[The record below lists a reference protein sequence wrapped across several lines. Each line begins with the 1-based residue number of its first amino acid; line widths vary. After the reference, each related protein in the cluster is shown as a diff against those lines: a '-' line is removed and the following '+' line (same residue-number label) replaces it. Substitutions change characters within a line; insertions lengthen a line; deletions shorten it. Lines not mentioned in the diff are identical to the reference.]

1 MRAVTQYLKSRG
13 FGCVDDSWYSLI
25 HLWQSWY
32 QGKVP
37 AFHCYRQYNGRRKVT
52 RTRKTLGMAKTIPED
67 WANLALNE
75 KVDIVVSE
83 ATVNERV
90 HQVLEDN
97 NFRVRANQL
106 LELAFA
112 LGAGAFVEYLD
123 RDRVRIDY
131 VRAGLIYP
139 LVWDNGE
146 VLDCAFASE
155 RAAGQEKQLTLT
167 IHRRDEHGFYLLEN
181 HLFRRQG
188 NVLTELDLPEGVKPE
203 VNTGSAVPLFQ
214 LIRPNIVNNVD
225 LNCPMGIS
233 VFANAIDQL
242 EGVDLVYDSYQNEF
256 RLGRKRITV
265 PVTMARIAMEEDG
278 SAVPVFD
285 DNDTEFYAVPSMEGA
300 ENKIVE
306 HNMELRHEAH
316 EAAIKSGLAQTG
328 GVFENLT
335 RTTAHTATKQF
346 ENALDRAWLQIASGG
361 FDYNAAIRKTIKD
374 LARQGVAS
382 VTYPSGHTDALE
394 VAVRRAVVT
403 GCNQTAAKAQ
413 IALMDEL
420 GTDLVE
426 TTAYRGA
433 RPSHAGWQ
441 GQIFSRSGRSGKYP
455 DFVSSTGYGT
465 GPGLCGWN
473 CSHSFGPYV
482 EGAPR
487 AYSPALLERYESQTV
502 TYNGKDLTLYEAGR
516 QQRYIERQIRRWKR
530 EYAAMGGAGL
540 DAGEAAAKLSAW
552 RAREKDFC
560 QQTGLKRQG
569 DRSQVA

>member
-13 FGCVDDSWYSLI
+13 FGCVDDSWYNLI

-75 KVDIVVSE
+75 KVDIVVSKT
-83 ATVNERV
+83 TVNKRV

-97 NFRVRANQL
+97 NFRVKANQL
-106 LELAFA
+106 LELSFA

-123 RDRVRIDY
+123 GDRVRIDY

-139 LVWDNGE
+139 LAWDNGE

-155 RAAGQEKQLTLT
+155 RVVGKEKQLTLT
-167 IHRRDEHGFYLLEN
+167 IHRRDEHGFYLMEN

-188 NVLTELDLPEGVKPE
+188 NALTELDLPEGVKQE
-203 VNTGSAVPLFQ
+203 ISTGSAVPLFQ

-233 VFANAIDQL
+233 IFANAIDQL

-265 PVTMARIAMEEDG
+265 PITMARMAMEEDG
-278 SAVPVFD
+278 SATPVFD

-316 EAAIKSGLAQTG
+316 EAAIKSGLALLSYKCG
-328 GVFENLT
+328 MGD
-335 RTTAHTATKQF
+335 
-346 ENALDRAWLQIASGG
+346 DRYS
-361 FDYNAAIRKTIKD
+361 FD
-374 LARQGVAS
+374 
-382 VTYPSGHTDALE
+382 
-394 VAVRRAVVT
+394 
-403 GCNQTAAKAQ
+403 
-413 IALMDEL
+413 
-420 GTDLVE
+420 
-426 TTAYRGA
+426 
-433 RPSHAGWQ
+433 Q
-441 GQIFSRSGRSGKYP
+441 GQVKTAKEV
-455 DFVSSTGYGT
+455 VSDKSD
-465 GPGLCGWN
+465 LFQ
-473 CSHSFGPYV
+473 SLRKH
-482 EGAPR
+482 EL
-487 AYSPALLERYESQTV
+487 LLERALVGLVNAVASLLGLGTGFETV
-502 TYNGKDLTLYEAGR
+502 VNFDDSIIEDTDSTRQRDLQEVRDKWEFRKKWYGENERTAKAMCPPDQGR
-516 QQRYIERQIRRWKR
+516 DPY
-530 EYAAMGGAGL
+530 GL
-540 DAGEAAAKLSAW
+540 A
-552 RAREKDFC
+552 
-560 QQTGLKRQG
+560 
-569 DRSQVA
+569 

>member
-1 MRAVTQYLKSRG
+1 MRAVTQYLKNRG

-83 ATVNERV
+83 TTVNERV

-97 NFRVRANQL
+97 NFRVKANQL
-106 LELAFA
+106 LELSFA

-123 RDRVRIDY
+123 GDRVRIDY

-139 LVWDNGE
+139 LAWDNGE

-155 RAAGQEKQLTLT
+155 RVVGKEKQLTLT

-188 NVLTELDLPEGVKPE
+188 NALTELDLPEGVKPE
-203 VNTGSAVPLFQ
+203 INTGSAVPLFQ

-233 VFANAIDQL
+233 IFANAIDQM

-265 PVTMARIAMEEDG
+265 PITMARMAMVEDG
-278 SAVPVFD
+278 SATPVFD

-316 EAAIKSGLAQTG
+316 EAAIKSGLALLSYKCGMGDDRYSFDQG
-328 GVFENLT
+328 QVK
-335 RTTAHTATKQF
+335 TAKEVVSDKSDLFQSLKKHELLLERALVGLV
-346 ENALDRAWLQIASGG
+346 NA
-361 FDYNAAIRKTIKD
+361 
-374 LARQGVAS
+374 VAS
-382 VTYPSGHTDALE
+382 L
-394 VAVRRAVVT
+394 
-403 GCNQTAAKAQ
+403 
-413 IALMDEL
+413 LEL
-420 GTDLVE
+420 GTGFETVVNFDDSIIEDADSTRQRDLQEVRDGIMQKWE
-426 TTAYRGA
+426 FRKKWYGENERTAKA
-433 RPSHAGWQ
+433 MCPPDQ
-441 GQIFSRSGRSGKYP
+441 GRDP
-455 DFVSSTGYGT
+455 YG
-465 GPGLCGWN
+465 L
-473 CSHSFGPYV
+473 
-482 EGAPR
+482 A
-487 AYSPALLERYESQTV
+487 
-502 TYNGKDLTLYEAGR
+502 
-516 QQRYIERQIRRWKR
+516 
-530 EYAAMGGAGL
+530 
-540 DAGEAAAKLSAW
+540 
-552 RAREKDFC
+552 
-560 QQTGLKRQG
+560 
-569 DRSQVA
+569 

>member
-155 RAAGQEKQLTLT
+155 RAAGKEKQLTLT

-233 VFANAIDQL
+233 VFANALDQL

-316 EAAIKSGLAQTG
+316 EAAIKSGLALLSYKCGMGDDRYSFDQG
-328 GVFENLT
+328 RVK
-335 RTTAHTATKQF
+335 TAK
-346 ENALDRAWLQIASGG
+346 EVVSDKS
-361 FDYNAAIRKTIKD
+361 D
-374 LARQGVAS
+374 LFQS
-382 VTYPSGHTDALE
+382 LKKH
-394 VAVRRAVVT
+394 
-403 GCNQTAAKAQ
+403 
-413 IALMDEL
+413 EL
-420 GTDLVE
+420 
-426 TTAYRGA
+426 
-433 RPSHAGWQ
+433 
-441 GQIFSRSGRSGKYP
+441 
-455 DFVSSTGYGT
+455 
-465 GPGLCGWN
+465 
-473 CSHSFGPYV
+473 
-482 EGAPR
+482 
-487 AYSPALLERYESQTV
+487 LLERALVGLVDAVASLLGLGTGFETV
-502 TYNGKDLTLYEAGR
+502 VNFDDSIIEDADSTRQRDLQEVRDGIMQKWEFRKKWYGENERTAKAMCPPDQGR
-516 QQRYIERQIRRWKR
+516 DPY
-530 EYAAMGGAGL
+530 GL
-540 DAGEAAAKLSAW
+540 
-552 RAREKDFC
+552 
-560 QQTGLKRQG
+560 
-569 DRSQVA
+569 V

>member
-155 RAAGQEKQLTLT
+155 RAAGKEKQLTLT

-316 EAAIKSGLAQTG
+316 EAAIKSGLALLSYKCGMGDDRYSFDQG
-328 GVFENLT
+328 RVK
-335 RTTAHTATKQF
+335 TAK
-346 ENALDRAWLQIASGG
+346 EVVSDKS
-361 FDYNAAIRKTIKD
+361 D
-374 LARQGVAS
+374 LFQS
-382 VTYPSGHTDALE
+382 LKKH
-394 VAVRRAVVT
+394 
-403 GCNQTAAKAQ
+403 
-413 IALMDEL
+413 EL
-420 GTDLVE
+420 
-426 TTAYRGA
+426 
-433 RPSHAGWQ
+433 
-441 GQIFSRSGRSGKYP
+441 
-455 DFVSSTGYGT
+455 
-465 GPGLCGWN
+465 
-473 CSHSFGPYV
+473 
-482 EGAPR
+482 
-487 AYSPALLERYESQTV
+487 LLERALVGLVDAVASLLGLGTGFETV
-502 TYNGKDLTLYEAGR
+502 VNFDDSIIEDADSTRQRDLQEVRDGIMQKWEFRKKWYGENERTAKAMCPPDQGR
-516 QQRYIERQIRRWKR
+516 DPY
-530 EYAAMGGAGL
+530 GL
-540 DAGEAAAKLSAW
+540 
-552 RAREKDFC
+552 
-560 QQTGLKRQG
+560 
-569 DRSQVA
+569 V

>member
-155 RAAGQEKQLTLT
+155 RAAGKEKQLTLT

-316 EAAIKSGLAQTG
+316 EAAIKSGLALLSYKCGMGDDRYSFDQG
-328 GVFENLT
+328 RVK
-335 RTTAHTATKQF
+335 TAK
-346 ENALDRAWLQIASGG
+346 EVVSDKS
-361 FDYNAAIRKTIKD
+361 D
-374 LARQGVAS
+374 LFQS
-382 VTYPSGHTDALE
+382 LKKH
-394 VAVRRAVVT
+394 
-403 GCNQTAAKAQ
+403 
-413 IALMDEL
+413 EL
-420 GTDLVE
+420 
-426 TTAYRGA
+426 
-433 RPSHAGWQ
+433 
-441 GQIFSRSGRSGKYP
+441 
-455 DFVSSTGYGT
+455 
-465 GPGLCGWN
+465 
-473 CSHSFGPYV
+473 
-482 EGAPR
+482 
-487 AYSPALLERYESQTV
+487 LLERALVGLVDAVASLLGLGTGFETVVNFDESIIEDADSTRQR
-502 TYNGKDLTLYEAGR
+502 DLQEVRDGIMQKWEFRKKWYGENERTAKAMCPPDQGR
-516 QQRYIERQIRRWKR
+516 DPY
-530 EYAAMGGAGL
+530 GL
-540 DAGEAAAKLSAW
+540 
-552 RAREKDFC
+552 
-560 QQTGLKRQG
+560 
-569 DRSQVA
+569 V

>member
-83 ATVNERV
+83 TTVNERV

-97 NFRVRANQL
+97 NFRVKANQL
-106 LELAFA
+106 LELSFA

-123 RDRVRIDY
+123 GDRVRIDY

-139 LVWDNGE
+139 LAWDNGE

-155 RAAGQEKQLTLT
+155 RVVGKEKQLTLT

-188 NVLTELDLPEGVKPE
+188 NALTELDLPEGVKPE
-203 VNTGSAVPLFQ
+203 INTGSAVPLFQ

-233 VFANAIDQL
+233 IFANAIDQM

-265 PVTMARIAMEEDG
+265 PITMARMAMVEDG
-278 SAVPVFD
+278 SATPVFD

-316 EAAIKSGLAQTG
+316 EAAIKSGLALLSYKCGMGDDRYSFDQG
-328 GVFENLT
+328 QVK
-335 RTTAHTATKQF
+335 TAKEVVSDKSDLFQSLKKHELLLERALVGLV
-346 ENALDRAWLQIASGG
+346 NA
-361 FDYNAAIRKTIKD
+361 
-374 LARQGVAS
+374 VAS
-382 VTYPSGHTDALE
+382 L
-394 VAVRRAVVT
+394 
-403 GCNQTAAKAQ
+403 
-413 IALMDEL
+413 LEL
-420 GTDLVE
+420 GTGFETVVNFDDSIIEDADSTRQRDLQEVRDGIMQKWE
-426 TTAYRGA
+426 FRKKWYGENERTAKA
-433 RPSHAGWQ
+433 MCPPDQ
-441 GQIFSRSGRSGKYP
+441 GRDP
-455 DFVSSTGYGT
+455 YG
-465 GPGLCGWN
+465 L
-473 CSHSFGPYV
+473 
-482 EGAPR
+482 A
-487 AYSPALLERYESQTV
+487 
-502 TYNGKDLTLYEAGR
+502 
-516 QQRYIERQIRRWKR
+516 
-530 EYAAMGGAGL
+530 
-540 DAGEAAAKLSAW
+540 
-552 RAREKDFC
+552 
-560 QQTGLKRQG
+560 
-569 DRSQVA
+569 

>member
-83 ATVNERV
+83 AAVNERV

-106 LELAFA
+106 VELAFA

-123 RDRVRIDY
+123 GDRVRIDY

-139 LVWDNGE
+139 LAWDNGE

-155 RAAGQEKQLTLT
+155 RAAGKEKQLTLT
-167 IHRRDEHGFYLLEN
+167 IHRRDKHGFYLLEN

-188 NVLTELDLPEGVKPE
+188 NVLTKLDLPEGVKPE

-265 PVTMARIAMEEDG
+265 PITMTRMAMEEDG
-278 SAVPVFD
+278 FTTPVFD

-316 EAAIKSGLAQTG
+316 EAAIKSGLALLSYKCGMGDDRYSFDQG
-328 GVFENLT
+328 QVK
-335 RTTAHTATKQF
+335 TAKEVVSDKSDLFQSLKKH
-346 ENALDRAWLQIASGG
+346 ELLLERALVG
-361 FDYNAAIRKTIKD
+361 
-374 LARQGVAS
+374 LADAVAS
-382 VTYPSGHTDALE
+382 LLGLGTGFETVVNFDDSIIEDADSTRQRDLQE
-394 VAVRRAVVT
+394 VRDGIMQKWEFRKKWY
-403 GCNQTAAKAQ
+403 GENERAAKAMCPPDQ
-413 IALMDEL
+413 GRDPY
-420 GTDLVE
+420 GLV
-426 TTAYRGA
+426 
-433 RPSHAGWQ
+433 
-441 GQIFSRSGRSGKYP
+441 
-455 DFVSSTGYGT
+455 
-465 GPGLCGWN
+465 
-473 CSHSFGPYV
+473 
-482 EGAPR
+482 
-487 AYSPALLERYESQTV
+487 
-502 TYNGKDLTLYEAGR
+502 
-516 QQRYIERQIRRWKR
+516 
-530 EYAAMGGAGL
+530 
-540 DAGEAAAKLSAW
+540 
-552 RAREKDFC
+552 
-560 QQTGLKRQG
+560 
-569 DRSQVA
+569 

>member
-155 RAAGQEKQLTLT
+155 RAAGKEKQLTLT

-203 VNTGSAVPLFQ
+203 VNTGSAVPLVQ

-316 EAAIKSGLAQTG
+316 EAAIKSGLALLSYKCGMGDDRYSFDQG
-328 GVFENLT
+328 RVK
-335 RTTAHTATKQF
+335 TAK
-346 ENALDRAWLQIASGG
+346 EVVSDKS
-361 FDYNAAIRKTIKD
+361 D
-374 LARQGVAS
+374 LFQS
-382 VTYPSGHTDALE
+382 LKKH
-394 VAVRRAVVT
+394 
-403 GCNQTAAKAQ
+403 
-413 IALMDEL
+413 EL
-420 GTDLVE
+420 
-426 TTAYRGA
+426 
-433 RPSHAGWQ
+433 
-441 GQIFSRSGRSGKYP
+441 
-455 DFVSSTGYGT
+455 
-465 GPGLCGWN
+465 
-473 CSHSFGPYV
+473 
-482 EGAPR
+482 
-487 AYSPALLERYESQTV
+487 LLERALVGLVDAVASLLGLGTGFETV
-502 TYNGKDLTLYEAGR
+502 VNFDDSIIEDADSTRQRDLQEVRDGIMQKWEFRKKWYGENERTAKAMCPPDQGR
-516 QQRYIERQIRRWKR
+516 DPY
-530 EYAAMGGAGL
+530 GL
-540 DAGEAAAKLSAW
+540 
-552 RAREKDFC
+552 
-560 QQTGLKRQG
+560 
-569 DRSQVA
+569 V